1 MAQTQTNTRTKTDIT
16 YPKRYNVLFLNDD
29 FTPMPFVI
37 HLLIEIFNKNIDEA
51 EDITMQIHQEG
62 KSIVATY
69 SLEIAEQKV
78 HEATVV
84 SRHAGHPLQVITEEI

>member
-1 MAQTQTNTRTKTDIT
+1 MAQTKTEQRTATEIT
-16 YPKRYNVLFLNDD
+16 FPKRYNVIFLNDD

-37 HLLIEIFNKNIDEA
+37 HLLIEVFNKDIEEA
-51 EDITMQIHQEG
+51 QNITMQIHDAG

-84 SRHAGHPLQVITEEI
+84 SRHAGHPLQIITEEL